1 MGSVLSSS
9 VTPAQSNATSKSNE
23 EAQTTSG
30 PVVTETVQSAAS
42 VQTNTVIQTTNDMA
56 AEPVAPITAK
66 EENPTN
72 IVESSNEET
81 KPEAT
86 LERYVEPTGTKV
98 EVAPVDVATNADV
111 VKKTKRKHKKHH

>member
-23 EAQTTSG
+23 KAQTTSG
-30 PVVTETVQSAAS
+30 PIATETVQSAAS
-42 VQTNTVIQTTNDMA
+42 VQTDTVIQTTNDMV
-56 AEPVAPITAK
+56 AEPVITNATK

-81 KPEAT
+81 QSEIT
-86 LERYVEPTGTKV
+86 VERYVEPTGTKV